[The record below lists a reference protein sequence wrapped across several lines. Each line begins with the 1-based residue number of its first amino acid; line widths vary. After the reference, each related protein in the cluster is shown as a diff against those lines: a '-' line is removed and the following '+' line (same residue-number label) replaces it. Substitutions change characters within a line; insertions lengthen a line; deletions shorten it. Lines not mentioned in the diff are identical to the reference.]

1 MVMLRKHDSNIDRL
15 MHLKKTSKDII
26 VAKALNEQLGNSN
39 VIGETMYAIV

>member
-1 MVMLRKHDSNIDRL
+1 MLKQHDLVLGNTF
-15 MHLKKTSKDII
+15 KKTSKDIT